1 MKYYA
6 IKSGRKT
13 GIFNSWTEAEG
24 YVKGFPNAKYKSFTS
39 IEEAEEYLGNLNNND
54 NTDVNQIIS
63 KERNKYFH
71 WEKFEPSIFLDET
84 ALVED
89 EETARAI
96 IVNCLTQIEKY
107 YTIFNQS

>member
-1 MKYYA
+1 MVVQKYGA
-6 IKSGRKT
+6 RSDEFK
-13 GIFNSWTEAEG
+13 
-24 YVKGFPNAKYKSFTS
+24 KY
-39 IEEAEEYLGNLNNND
+39 L
-54 NTDVNQIIS
+54 TDVNQIIS